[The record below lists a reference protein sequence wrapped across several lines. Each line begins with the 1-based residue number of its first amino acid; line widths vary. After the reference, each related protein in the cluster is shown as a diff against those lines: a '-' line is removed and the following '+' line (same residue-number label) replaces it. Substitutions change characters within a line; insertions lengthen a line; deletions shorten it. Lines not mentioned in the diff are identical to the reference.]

1 MSRPSPRSRLA
12 RGASGPGPGA
22 GGDRNPERAAA
33 DIARIALVATVVVG
47 QLWGLTVALNAYFE
61 GKSATVWWLVAFEG
75 LSFLIAL
82 GLWLLT
88 PGDR

>member
-1 MSRPSPRSRLA
+1 MSLPSPPPRLTHSS
-12 RGASGPGPGA
+12 SGPGPGA

-33 DIARIALVATVVVG
+33 DISRIALVATVVVG

-61 GKSATVWWLVAFEG
+61 GESGTVLWLVAFEG

>member
-1 MSRPSPRSRLA
+1 MSRPGVQPRLT

-33 DIARIALVATVVVG
+33 DVSRIALVATVVVG

-61 GKSATVWWLVAFEG
+61 GETATVWWLVAFEA
-75 LSFLIAL
+75 LSFLVAL
-82 GLWLLT
+82 GLWLLA